1 MIIRGKERHF
11 EFNVQ
16 SHDEISRICRD
27 NDIANMA
34 ELYENSV
41 DTVHNIIRIAVILN
55 RGYEDHK
62 AYDDPDYKPE
72 YLTEDDFKFMLYPD
86 IRKLEGILNTVMA
99 EGRETEI
106 ETAPVIDKSSKN
118 GEPAEA

>member
-16 SHDEISRICRD
+16 SHDEISKICRD
-27 NDIANMA
+27 NDIANME
-34 ELYENSV
+34 ELYKNSL
-41 DTVHNIIRIAVILN
+41 DTVHNIIKIAIILN
-55 RGYEDHK
+55 RGYEDHR
-62 AYDDPDYKPE
+62 AYDDPSYTPD
-72 YLTEDDFKFMLYPD
+72 YLTEDDFKFMAYPD
-86 IRKLEGILNTVMA
+86 ILKLEKVLNMVMV

-118 GEPAEA
+118 AEAARA